1 MSVVHNPVVPLRF
14 AVVGNPENR
23 RVKLFA
29 DAVREAGLA
38 EPRVVSWL
46 EVLRGE
52 AEFRRGEVVR
62 VDSPG
67 EDAEVARLLQ
77 GSREP
82 IDMYRVEGTRRWYQG
97 FSAAVAALEQAID
110 DAGAVRLFDA
120 RGVTTAFDKLATH
133 EVLRKAGVPVPP
145 AAAIDGS
152 ESAFIKIRH
161 GSSAS
166 GVVALTVRGSRRRAV
181 TSVEMVRGADGIE
194 LYNSLTVRTYLRDSD
209 IDDLLG
215 VLALDGLHGEQWV
228 PKLRVLGQGCDLRVV
243 TVGGRATH
251 VVVRSSASPMTN
263 LHLGGQRG
271 DVASF
276 QASVGEKRWLAI
288 LELAESAASCF
299 PGVHCLG
306 IDVLPGADGIDCV
319 GEVNAYGDLLPNLMG
334 LPGTSGEGV
343 GTYGAQVRS
352 LIGRCAP

>member
-1 MSVVHNPVVPLRF
+1 
-14 AVVGNPENR
+14 
-23 RVKLFA
+23 
-29 DAVREAGLA
+29 LA

-77 GSREP
+77 GSHEP

-152 ESAFIKIRH
+152 ESAFIKIR
-161 GSSAS
+161 
-166 GVVALTVRGSRRRAV
+166 
-181 TSVEMVRGADGIE
+181 
-194 LYNSLTVRTYLRDSD
+194 
-209 IDDLLG
+209 
-215 VLALDGLHGEQWV
+215 
-228 PKLRVLGQGCDLRVV
+228 
-243 TVGGRATH
+243 
-251 VVVRSSASPMTN
+251 
-263 LHLGGQRG
+263 
-271 DVASF
+271 
-276 QASVGEKRWLAI
+276 
-288 LELAESAASCF
+288 
-299 PGVHCLG
+299 
-306 IDVLPGADGIDCV
+306 
-319 GEVNAYGDLLPNLMG
+319 
-334 LPGTSGEGV
+334 
-343 GTYGAQVRS
+343 
-352 LIGRCAP
+352 